1 MYLDPGFGSML
12 IQVIVAVIAA
22 AGAYL
27 LIFKK
32 SIAGFFQR
40 LRGGKQSAE
49 SKNGDGGNAS

>member
-22 AGAYL
+22 AGAYI

-32 SIAGFFQR
+32 SIAGFFQK
-40 LRGGKQSAE
+40 LRGGKSKAE
-49 SKNGDGGNAS
+49 TKNEDGGSAS

>member
-22 AGAYL
+22 AGAYI

-32 SIAGFFQR
+32 SIVGFFKK
-40 LRGGKQSAE
+40 LRGGKSKAE
-49 SKNGDGGNAS
+49 AKDNDGGAAS